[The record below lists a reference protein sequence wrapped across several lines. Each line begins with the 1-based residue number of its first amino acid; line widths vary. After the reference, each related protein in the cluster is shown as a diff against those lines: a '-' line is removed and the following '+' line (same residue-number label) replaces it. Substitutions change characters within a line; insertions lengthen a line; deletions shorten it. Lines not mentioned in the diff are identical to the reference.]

1 MNKRKYINELK
12 KYEPIYV
19 IGHSNIDIDSA
30 ISSKLLSEILSFF
43 GIKANYAILDSN
55 YIFDE
60 YNKSMLEECTK
71 FEPKKISK
79 QNIKKYNFFLVDH
92 NDFLQSVGPDANI
105 IGCIDH
111 HPNSRKVKNVII
123 TDCCATS
130 LFLYKFF
137 KEIYD
142 FSSEQKYEIFMAFL
156 NDSTFGKSSRYKS
169 SDEALIKELGFIINY
184 DELFKK
190 YFKPT
195 DLTRGVKNALFN
207 GHKKYQFEYLNF
219 ESGYIE
225 SFGIKGMDEYENII
239 KTMQNFLGIWIDY
252 NIPKTYVFF
261 SYKNNFMKWKYNFV
275 ASRATTILNDV
286 MNIINRK

>member
-1 MNKRKYINELK
+1 MNNRKYISELK

-30 ISSKLLSEILSFF
+30 ISSKILSEILNFF
-43 GIKANYAILDSN
+43 GVNANYVILDSDYN
-55 YIFDE
+55 FDE
-60 YNKSMLEECTK
+60 YNKVMLDECTNFK
-71 FEPKKISK
+71 PKKILR

-92 NDFLQSVGPDANI
+92 NDFLQSVGPKANI

-111 HPNSRKVKNVII
+111 HPNSGKVKNTII

-130 LFLYKFF
+130 LFLYDFF

-142 FSSEQKYEIFMAFL
+142 FSDEQKYEIFMAFL
-156 NDSTFGKSSRYKS
+156 NDSTFGKSSRYKP
-169 SDEALIKELGFIINY
+169 SDEELIKELGFTTNY
-184 DELFKK
+184 DEYFKK

-195 DLTRGVKNALFN
+195 DLNKGIKKAIFN
-207 GHKKYQFEYLNF
+207 GHKKYQFNNSNF

-225 SFGIKGMDEYENII
+225 SFGIKGIDEYEKII
-239 KTMQNFLGIWIDY
+239 KTKSNFLGIWIDY
-252 NIPKTYVFF
+252 NIPETYVFF
-261 SYKNNFMKWKYNFV
+261 NYKNNFMKWKYDFV

-286 MNIINRK
+286 MNIINQK